1 MLLELLSIDDE
12 DITELDA
19 REELEGSKGSELLDA
34 LEKSGRLD
42 DDSIL
47 ELLDNIGSEELLL
60 DSTTLLATLL
70 LASLDAEPLQIAP
83 VTVGRCAGLLAVP
96 LLPCTP
102 NSMDCPGLIRLFQP
116 TPVAV

>member
-1 MLLELLSIDDE
+1 MLLELLAMGDE

-47 ELLDNIGSEELLL
+47 ELLDSIGSEELLL
-60 DSTTLLATLL
+60 DSITLLATL